1 MEVKET
7 IKTQFGISQL
17 NTNFNSTIKLFND
30 LVKENNWVVKLNNE
44 NVDELKLKGIFSIGS
59 SNNKINHKIDWNLSL
74 NSRKA
79 LAKRMYYFNVKK
91 TVKTA
96 NMLFSI
102 FKKLDV
108 INDNV
113 KVDVSTK
120 EQEIV
125 RKRKAY
131 KDLMKQTEVA
141 RLAYKAEKGDFYK
154 KRMIKLGY

>member
-17 NTNFNSTIKLFND
+17 NTNFNSTIKLFNQ
-30 LVKENNWVVKLNNE
+30 LVKDNDWILKLNNE
-44 NVDELKLKGIFSIGS
+44 NVDELKLKGLFSIGS
-59 SNNKINHKIDWNLSL
+59 SDKINHKIDWNLSL

-79 LAKRMYYFNVKK
+79 LAKRMYYFSKK
-91 TVKTA
+91 KSLHTA
-96 NMLFSI
+96 NMMFSL

-113 KVDVSTK
+113 KVNVSTK

-125 RKRKAY
+125 RKRTAY
-131 KDLMKQTEVA
+131 RDLMKQTEVA